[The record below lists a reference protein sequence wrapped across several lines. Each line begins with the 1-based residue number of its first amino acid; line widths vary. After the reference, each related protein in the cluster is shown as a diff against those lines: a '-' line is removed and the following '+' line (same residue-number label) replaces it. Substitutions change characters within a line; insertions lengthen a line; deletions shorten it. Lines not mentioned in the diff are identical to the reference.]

1 MLSEALLHLRFWLL
15 HKIMPEHQYTKYSSL
30 HGEHSAGSFFPLL
43 YKRIQEM
50 NKSRLRD
57 ALGGN
62 IQLLCSPHNVSC
74 LIYREEQSHP
84 IFSWMAEVHAH
95 TSVE

>member
-74 LIYREEQSHP
+74 LIYREEQSRP